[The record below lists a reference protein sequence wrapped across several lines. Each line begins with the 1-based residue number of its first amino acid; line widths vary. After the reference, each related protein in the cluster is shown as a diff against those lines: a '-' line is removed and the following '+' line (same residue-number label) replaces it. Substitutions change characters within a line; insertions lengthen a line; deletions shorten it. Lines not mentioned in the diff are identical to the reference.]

1 MPLLVHM
8 VCWWLL
14 GLAVGGRAATPRA
27 QTVQADRMGHAAA
40 EVADVMPLL
49 LVAVLCVALVRR
61 LGRARHSHRH
71 SARSLRMQPV
81 WWRDARVVGA
91 PLFAVAGALVA
102 QAARLEQQSCRARL
116 VVAAQAGD
124 TLQVLVDDVAAGRG
138 QRGSFVRGVAQ
149 LPSRPSLRACAV
161 PATLRWFG
169 PLPRPGQQLP
179 APGVVT
185 STARGLRIEQR
196 IDQRLELRL
205 EQRIGQR
212 NEHHVAHTHE
222 PHAGSAPTRDLLRSW
237 RGKLGA
243 AIDANFR
250 SRAPLVRAL
259 LIADQD
265 GIDASL
271 RDRYADAGLV
281 HMLSVSGMHV
291 AIIASALL
299 TLGGMLRVPRRWLE
313 PAALSLVCA
322 YVLLLGAPAPAVRSA
337 IMLAVVTLSARWQR
351 PVHEWTALALGALVP
366 TYNPLVVSDL
376 GYQLSV
382 SGMAALV
389 AARAARRRWRHWAR
403 EQVLERHRA
412 LSRRSRSAGT
422 GQRWHHWL
430 HGAGLRMAQW
440 RGIRGWLVAECLTGL
455 VATVVTAPL
464 IAWTFGRV
472 SVVAPLTNLAAA
484 PIVGLLQPALFL
496 ALAWAMLLSAWPALA
511 IWLPDATQPFMAAL
525 DALATWAARLPFAVW
540 PLAPSLA
547 TALGAGITMALLVR
561 GTASRPG
568 TRDAAAWRVAAALCA
583 TVTLWWAAADAQG
596 LTARLGWLHG
606 ARHVLEMHVLDV
618 GQGDAVAL
626 RTPRGR
632 WVLVDAGPR
641 WQGGDAG
648 RRAVVP
654 HVRRRGGEVALFVLS
669 HAHDDHAGGAAS
681 VVQALRPRLWWE
693 SAWVG
698 TSPGYR
704 DALAQLRR
712 HGLRWQRVQPGQSL
726 TLDGV
731 HFDVLAPDSSWTA
744 AQHDA
749 NETSVV
755 LRVRFGAHRL
765 LLTGDAEGEEEAW
778 LLSRYPPEELRADV
792 LKVGHHGSRTSSSPA
807 LLDAVAP
814 RVALASLGAGNRYG
828 HPALETLEAFFV
840 RGVPLLRTD
849 LEGSVVVRS
858 DGHTLEVESR
868 GERWHVPPRL
878 LHVFHSHEATVAPP

>member
-14 GLAVGGRAATPRA
+14 GLAVGGRAQSLGAR
-27 QTVQADRMGHAAA
+27 TVPDRG
-40 EVADVMPLL
+40 ADVMAALPLL
-49 LVAVLCVALVRR
+49 LVTAVFVGLLLRIGPR
-61 LGRARHSHRH
+61 SIPGKHS
-71 SARSLRMQPV
+71 LV
-81 WWRDARVVGA
+81 WWRDARLVVA
-91 PLFAVAGALVA
+91 PLFAVAGALIA
-102 QAARLEQQSCRARL
+102 QAARMEQQSCRTQLAA
-116 VVAAQAGD
+116 AAQAGD
-124 TLQVLVDDVAAGRG
+124 TLHVLVDDVSAGRG
-138 QRGSFVRGVAQ
+138 QRGSFVRGLAQ
-149 LPSRPSLRACAV
+149 LPERSALRACAV

-169 PLPRPGQQLP
+169 AVPRPGQRLA

-185 STARGLRIEQR
+185 TTARGLRIEQSVER
-196 IDQRLELRL
+196 GTDQTS
-205 EQRIGQR
+205 QRGEER
-212 NEHHVAHTHE
+212 RVLD
-222 PHAGSAPTRDLLRSW
+222 APSTDLLRSW
-237 RGKLGA
+237 RGQLGA
-243 AIDANFR
+243 HIDANFR

-265 GIDASL
+265 GIDPAV
-271 RDRYADAGLV
+271 RDQYADAGLV

-313 PAALSLVCA
+313 PAALTLVCA

-366 TYNPLVVSDL
+366 THDPLVVSDL

-389 AARAARRRWRHWAR
+389 AARATRRRWRHWAR
-403 EQVLERHRA
+403 EEVVKQ
-412 LSRRSRSAGT
+412 SRRLS
-422 GQRWHHWL
+422 QRTPNL
-430 HGAGLRMAQW
+430 HPWQTARRRLHDMAVHAAHW
-440 RGIRGWLVAECLTGL
+440 RGIKGWLVAECLTGV

-464 IAWTFGRV
+464 IAWTFGRI
-472 SVVAPLTNLAAA
+472 SMVAPLSNLAAA
-484 PIVGLLQPALFL
+484 PIVGVLQPALFL
-496 ALAWAMLLSAWPALA
+496 ALAWAMLCATLPTVA

-525 DALATWAARLPFAVW
+525 DALAVWAARLPHAVW
-540 PLAPSLA
+540 PVAPSLA
-547 TALGAGITMALLVR
+547 VAVGAGLTLALLVR
-561 GTASRPG
+561 STASRPG
-568 TRDAAAWRVAAALCA
+568 THDATRWRLGAAAVACA
-583 TVTLWWAAADAQG
+583 TLWWAAADAQG
-596 LTARLGWLHG
+596 LTQRFTSRLGWPQGTHS
-606 ARHVLEMHVLDV
+606 VLEMHMLDV

-648 RRAVVP
+648 RRTVVP
-654 HVRRRGGEVALFVLS
+654 HLRRRGGELALFVLS

-704 DALAQLRR
+704 EALSRVQQQT
-712 HGLRWQRVQPGQSL
+712 LRWQRVRPGQSL

-731 HFDVLAPDSSWTA
+731 HFDVLAPDSTWTA

-755 LRVRFGAHRL
+755 LRVRYGAHRL

-778 LLSRYPPEELRADV
+778 LLSQYAAEDLRADV
-792 LKVGHHGSRTSSSPA
+792 LKVGHHGSRTSSSSA
-807 LLDAVAP
+807 LLDAVSP

-828 HPALETLEAFFV
+828 HPAVETLEAFFS

-849 LEGSVVVRS
+849 IEGTIVVRT
-858 DGHTLEVESR
+858 DGQNLEVESR
-868 GERWHVPPRL
+868 GERWRVP
-878 LHVFHSHEATVAPP
+878 

>member
-8 VCWWLL
+8 VGWWLL
-14 GLAVGGRAATPRA
+14 GLVVGGHAGVSHLRTMPPGGAEL
-27 QTVQADRMGHAAA
+27 AAA
-40 EVADVMPLL
+40 LPLL
-49 LVAVLCVALVRR
+49 LVAAVFVGLLRR
-61 LGRARHSHRH
+61 LGQNSRAGEP
-71 SARSLRMQPV
+71 AWV
-81 WWRDARVVGA
+81 WWRDVRLVVA
-91 PLFAVAGALVA
+91 PCFAVAGALIA
-102 QAARLEQQSCRARL
+102 QAARIEQQRCRTQLAA
-116 VVAAQAGD
+116 AAQSGD
-124 TLQVLVDDVAAGRG
+124 TLQMLVDDVAAGRG

-149 LPSRPSLRACAV
+149 LPARPVVRGCEV

-169 PLPRPGQQLP
+169 PVPHPGQRLT

-185 STARGLRIEQR
+185 TTARGLRIEQSAR
-196 IDQRLELRL
+196 EQQQNGIAQRVL
-205 EQRIGQR
+205 
-212 NEHHVAHTHE
+212 
-222 PHAGSAPTRDLLRSW
+222 HAPSHDLLRSW
-237 RGKLGA
+237 RGQLGA
-243 AIDANFR
+243 HIDANFR

-265 GIDASL
+265 GIDPAV
-271 RDRYADAGLV
+271 RDQYADAGLV

-299 TLGGMLRVPRRWLE
+299 TLGGMLRVPRQWLE

-337 IMLAVVTLSARWQR
+337 VMLAVVTLSARWQR

-389 AARAARRRWRHWAR
+389 AARATRRRWRHWAR
-403 EQVLERHRA
+403 EESLKQGRRLSQRTRHLDAVQIVRRQLLEMA
-412 LSRRSRSAGT
+412 VRS
-422 GQRWHHWL
+422 
-430 HGAGLRMAQW
+430 AQW
-440 RGIRGWLVAECLTGL
+440 RGIRGWLVAECLTGV

-464 IAWTFGRV
+464 VAWTFGRI
-472 SVVAPLTNLAAA
+472 SVVAPLSNLAAA
-484 PIVGLLQPALFL
+484 PIVGVLQPALFL
-496 ALAWAMLLSAWPALA
+496 ALAWAMLWADWPTVAN
-511 IWLPDATQPFMAAL
+511 WLPDATQPFMAAL
-525 DALATWAARLPFAVW
+525 DALSAWAARLPYAVW
-540 PLAPSLA
+540 PVAPSLVVA
-547 TALGAGITMALLVR
+547 IGAGLTLALLAR
-561 GTASRPG
+561 STASRAG
-568 TRDAAAWRVAAALCA
+568 THAAMRWRVGAAATASA
-583 TVTLWWAAADAQG
+583 TLWWAAADAHGGAEQF
-596 LTARLGWLHG
+596 LRPVTARLGWSHG
-606 ARHVLEMHVLDV
+606 TGDVLELHMLDV

-648 RRAVVP
+648 RRTVVP
-654 HVRRRGGEVALFVLS
+654 YLRRRGGEVALFVLS

-704 DALAQLRR
+704 EALSRVQ
-712 HGLRWQRVQPGQSL
+712 HQQLRWQRVRPGQSL
-726 TLDGV
+726 SLDGV

-755 LRVRFGAHRL
+755 LRVRHGAHRM

-778 LLSRYPPEELRADV
+778 LLSRYALQDLRADV

-828 HPALETLEAFFV
+828 HPALETLEAFFA
-840 RGVPLLRTD
+840 RGIPLLRTD
-849 LEGSVVVRS
+849 LEGSIIVRS
-858 DGHTLEVESR
+858 DGSVLEIESR
-868 GERWHVPPRL
+868 GERWRVP
-878 LHVFHSHEATVAPP
+878 

>member
-1 MPLLVHM
+1 MPLLVHV

-14 GLAVGGRAATPRA
+14 GLAVGGRTGVPASPGTLAASSRA
-27 QTVQADRMGHAAA
+27 DTLALL
-40 EVADVMPLL
+40 PLL
-49 LVAVLCVALVRR
+49 LVAVVFVALLLRVMR
-61 LGRARHSHRH
+61 SHRVNTL
-71 SARSLRMQPV
+71 AWQPV
-81 WWRDARVVGA
+81 WWRDARLVGA
-91 PLFAVAGALVA
+91 PCFALAGALIA
-102 QAARLEQQSCRARL
+102 QAARMEQQSCRSLL
-116 VVAAQAGD
+116 VAAAQAGD

-138 QRGSFVRGVAQ
+138 QRGSFVRGVAE
-149 LPSRPSLRACAV
+149 LPSRPAMPSCAV
-161 PATLRWFG
+161 PATLRWYG
-169 PLPRPGQQLP
+169 PLPRPGERLP

-185 STARGLRIEQR
+185 TTARGLRIEQTINQAAGPR
-196 IDQRLELRL
+196 ENSAAAPLETTT
-205 EQRIGQR
+205 
-212 NEHHVAHTHE
+212 AK
-222 PHAGSAPTRDLLRSW
+222 RDVLRSW
-237 RGKLGA
+237 RGHLGES
-243 AIDANFR
+243 IDRHFR

-265 GIDASL
+265 GIDPEL

-299 TLGGMLRVPRRWLE
+299 TLGSMLRVPRRWLE
-313 PAALSLVCA
+313 PAALLLVGA

-337 IMLAVVTLSARWQR
+337 VMLAVVTLAARWQR

-366 TYNPLVVSDL
+366 THNPLVVTDL

-403 EQVLERHRA
+403 EQVVWRTRA
-412 LSRRSRSAGT
+412 LSQSRKSTGHWQALRRWWRNVAVDVA
-422 GQRWHHWL
+422 H
-430 HGAGLRMAQW
+430 W
-440 RGIRGWLVAECLTGL
+440 RGLKGWFVTECLTGC
-455 VATVVTAPL
+455 VATIVTAPL
-464 IAWTFGRV
+464 IAWTFGRI
-472 SVVAPLTNLAAA
+472 SLVAPLSNLAAA

-496 ALAWAMLLSAWPALA
+496 ALAWSLLFESWSSVA

-525 DALATWAARLPFAVW
+525 DALASWTARLPFAVW
-540 PLAPSLA
+540 PVAPSLA
-547 TALGAGITMALLVR
+547 VALGAGLSMALLLCS
-561 GTASRPG
+561 TASPAG
-568 TRDAAAWRVAAALCA
+568 TRDATRWRVGAAAVA
-583 TVTLWWAAADAQG
+583 TTTLWWAAAEAQG
-596 LTARLGWLHG
+596 FTPGVLASLGRG
-606 ARHVLEMHVLDV
+606 SAKGMLEMHLLDV

-626 RTPRGR
+626 RTPSGR

-648 RRAVVP
+648 RRTVVP
-654 HVRRRGGEVALFVLS
+654 HLRRRGGELALFVLS

-681 VVQALRPRLWWE
+681 VVQALSPRLWWE

-704 DALAQLRR
+704 EALMQLHRK
-712 HGLRWQRVQPGQSL
+712 GQRWQRVRPGQSL

-731 HFDVLAPDSSWTA
+731 HFDVLAPDSTWTA

-755 LRVRFGAHRL
+755 LRVRHGAHRF

-778 LLSRYPPEELRADV
+778 LLSRYAPDELRADV

-807 LLDAVAP
+807 LLDAVRP

-828 HPALETLEAFFV
+828 HPALETLEAFFA
-840 RGVPLLRTD
+840 RGVPMLRTD
-849 LEGSVVVRS
+849 LEGTVIVRS
-858 DGHTLEVESR
+858 NGQLLEVESR
-868 GERWHVPPRL
+868 GERWRVP
-878 LHVFHSHEATVAPP
+878 

>member
-14 GLAVGGRAATPRA
+14 GLAVGGRADSLGA
-27 QTVQADRMGHAAA
+27 QTVQGRGVDVTAAL
-40 EVADVMPLL
+40 PLL
-49 LVAVLCVALVRR
+49 LVAAVFVGLMRR
-61 LGRARHSHRH
+61 LRQSGQP
-71 SARSLRMQPV
+71 RSRSQAMPLV
-81 WWRDARVVGA
+81 WWRDARLIVA
-91 PLFAVAGALVA
+91 PCFALAGAMLA
-102 QAARLEQQSCRARL
+102 QAARIEQQSCRTELAA
-116 VVAAQAGD
+116 AAQSGD
-124 TLQVLVDDVAAGRG
+124 TLQLLVDDVAAGRG

-149 LPSRPSLRACAV
+149 LPARPALGSCAV

-169 PLPRPGQQLP
+169 PLPRPGQRLT

-185 STARGLRIEQR
+185 TTARGLRIEQSAHEQSAQQQTPSG
-196 IDQRLELRL
+196 DVQRVLD
-205 EQRIGQR
+205 
-212 NEHHVAHTHE
+212 
-222 PHAGSAPTRDLLRSW
+222 APSHDLLRSW
-237 RGKLGA
+237 RGTLGTH
-243 AIDANFR
+243 IDANFR

-265 GIDASL
+265 GIDHAV
-271 RDRYADAGLV
+271 RDQYADAGLV

-299 TLGGMLRVPRRWLE
+299 TLGGMLRVPRQWLE
-313 PAALSLVCA
+313 PAALALVCA

-366 TYNPLVVSDL
+366 THNPLVVSDL

-389 AARAARRRWRHWAR
+389 AARATRRRWRHWAR
-403 EQVLERHRA
+403 EESIKQRRRFSHRA
-412 LSRRSRSAGT
+412 GNTHVGERAQ
-422 GQRWHHWL
+422 QRL
-430 HGAGLRMAQW
+430 REIVVRMAHW
-440 RGIRGWLVAECLTGL
+440 RGIRGWLVAECLTGV

-464 IAWTFGRV
+464 IAWTFGRI
-472 SVVAPLTNLAAA
+472 SMVAPLTNLAAA
-484 PIVGLLQPALFL
+484 PIVGVLQPALFL
-496 ALAWAMLLSAWPALA
+496 ALAWAMLCAGWPAVA
-511 IWLPDATQPFMAAL
+511 IWLPDATQPLMAAL
-525 DALATWAARLPFAVW
+525 DALAAWAARLPFAVW
-540 PLAPSLA
+540 PVAPSLA
-547 TALGAGITMALLVR
+547 VAVGAGLTLALLVR
-561 GTASRPG
+561 STASRAG
-568 TRDAAAWRVAAALCA
+568 THDATRWRLGAAMAACA
-583 TVTLWWAAADAQG
+583 TLWWAAADAQG
-596 LTARLGWLHG
+596 AIQAITARLGWPNRTH
-606 ARHVLEMHVLDV
+606 HVLELHMLDV

-648 RRAVVP
+648 RRTVVP
-654 HVRRRGGEVALFVLS
+654 HLRRRGGELALFVLS

-704 DALAQLRR
+704 EALSRVQQQR
-712 HGLRWQRVQPGQSL
+712 LRWQRVRPGQSL

-731 HFDVLAPDSSWTA
+731 HFDVLAPDSTWTA

-755 LRVRFGAHRL
+755 LRVRYGAHRL

-778 LLSRYPPEELRADV
+778 LLSQYAPDDLKADV

-828 HPALETLEAFFV
+828 HPALETLEAFFG

-849 LEGSVVVRS
+849 LEGVIVVRS
-858 DGHTLEVESR
+858 DGQMLEIESR
-868 GERWHVPPRL
+868 GERWRVP
-878 LHVFHSHEATVAPP
+878 

>member
-1 MPLLVHM
+1 M

-14 GLAVGGRAATPRA
+14 GLAVGGRASMPVSPGAYGAGSRA
-27 QTVQADRMGHAAA
+27 DTLALLPV
-40 EVADVMPLL
+40 L
-49 LVAVLCVALVRR
+49 LVAVVFAALLLRIWRSKR
-61 LGRARHSHRH
+61 LGATGLARP
-71 SARSLRMQPV
+71 PV
-81 WWRDARVVGA
+81 WWCDARVVGA
-91 PLFAVAGALVA
+91 PLFALAGALLA
-102 QAARLEQQSCRARL
+102 QAARTEQQSCRARL
-116 VVAAQAGD
+116 AAAAQAGD

-138 QRGSFVRGVAQ
+138 QRGSFVRGVAE
-149 LPSRPSLRACAV
+149 LPSRPALQSCAV
-161 PATLRWFG
+161 PATLRWYG
-169 PLPRPGQQLP
+169 ALPRPGQRLP

-185 STARGLRIEQR
+185 TTARGLRIEQTLVR
-196 IDQRLELRL
+196 GLAPGDE
-205 EQRIGQR
+205 
-212 NEHHVAHTHE
+212 
-222 PHAGSAPTRDLLRSW
+222 SAATSPAVTRTERDLLRSW
-237 RGKLGA
+237 RGHLGES
-243 AIDANFR
+243 IDHHFR

-265 GIDASL
+265 GIDPAL

-337 IMLAVVTLSARWQR
+337 IMLAVVTLAARWQR

-366 TYNPLVVSDL
+366 THNPLVMSDL

-403 EQVLERHRA
+403 EQVL
-412 LSRRSRSAGT
+412 LRSRSLA
-422 GQRWHHWL
+422 
-430 HGAGLRMAQW
+430 LRSRDAAKRHASHRVFSELIDERAREFAVNVAHW
-440 RGIRGWLVAECLTGL
+440 RGLKGWLVTECLTGC
-455 VATVVTAPL
+455 VATMVTAPL
-464 IAWTFGRV
+464 IAWTFGRI
-472 SVVAPLTNLAAA
+472 SLVAPLSNLAAA

-496 ALAWAMLLSAWPALA
+496 ALAWAMLFERWPGLA

-525 DALATWAARLPFAVW
+525 DALAAWTAQLPFAVW
-540 PLAPSLA
+540 PVAPSLA
-547 TALGAGITMALLVR
+547 VAVGAGATMAVLVR
-561 GTASRPG
+561 STASRAG
-568 TRDAAAWRVAAALCA
+568 TRDATRWRIGAASVAAA
-583 TVTLWWAAADAQG
+583 TLWWAAADAQG
-596 LTARLGWLHG
+596 LTQGFTQRLFAVFGGPGG
-606 ARHVLEMHVLDV
+606 ARGVLEMHVLDV

-648 RRAVVP
+648 RRTVVP
-654 HVRRRGGEVALFVLS
+654 HLRRRGGELALFVLS

-681 VVQALRPRLWWE
+681 VVQALKPHLWWE

-704 DALAQLRR
+704 EALTQLHRK
-712 HGLRWQRVQPGQSL
+712 GLRWQRVRPGQSL

-731 HFDVLAPDSSWTA
+731 HVDVLAPDSTWTA

-755 LRVRFGAHRL
+755 LRVRHGAHRF

-778 LLSRYPPEELRADV
+778 LLSRYTPDDLRADV

-807 LLDAVAP
+807 LLDAVTP

-828 HPALETLEAFFV
+828 HPALETLEAFLA
-840 RGVPLLRTD
+840 RGVPVLRTD
-849 LEGSVVVRS
+849 LEGAIVVRS
-858 DGHTLEVESR
+858 DGQNLEVESR
-868 GERWHVPPRL
+868 GERWRVP
-878 LHVFHSHEATVAPP
+878 

>member
-14 GLAVGGRAATPRA
+14 GLAVGGRATMRATMPAAPGALLANTRA
-27 QTVQADRMGHAAA
+27 DTLALLPVLI
-40 EVADVMPLL
+40 VAVVFVALL
-49 LVAVLCVALVRR
+49 LRVWR
-61 LGRARHSHRH
+61 SHRRGAPASVH
-71 SARSLRMQPV
+71 HLV
-81 WWRDARVVGA
+81 WWRDARLVGA
-91 PLFAVAGALVA
+91 PLFALAGALIA
-102 QAARLEQQSCRARL
+102 QAARTEQHSCRTRL
-116 VVAAQAGD
+116 AAAAQAGD

-138 QRGSFVRGVAQ
+138 QRGSFVRGVAE
-149 LPSRPSLRACAV
+149 LPSRPTLRACAV
-161 PATLRWFG
+161 PATLRWYG
-169 PLPRPGQQLP
+169 ALPRPGERLP

-185 STARGLRIEQR
+185 TTARGLRIEQTAKEAGAPR
-196 IDQRLELRL
+196 DEAAAAPLE
-205 EQRIGQR
+205 
-212 NEHHVAHTHE
+212 ATT
-222 PHAGSAPTRDLLRSW
+222 AKRDLLRAW
-237 RGKLGA
+237 RGHLGES
-243 AIDANFR
+243 IDTHFR
-250 SRAPLVRAL
+250 ARAPLVRAL

-265 GIDASL
+265 GIDPAL

-313 PAALSLVCA
+313 PAALAMVCA

-366 TYNPLVVSDL
+366 THNPLVVSDL

-389 AARAARRRWRHWAR
+389 AARAARRRWRYWAR
-403 EQVLERHRA
+403 EQVML
-412 LSRRSRSAGT
+412 RSRSLT
-422 GQRWHHWL
+422 
-430 HGAGLRMAQW
+430 LRSRDAANRHASHRDFRALMHERAREFAVNVAHW
-440 RGIRGWLVAECLTGL
+440 RGLRGWLVTECLTGC
-455 VATVVTAPL
+455 VATIVTAPL
-464 IAWTFGRV
+464 IAWTFGRI
-472 SVVAPLTNLAAA
+472 SLVAPLSNLAAA

-496 ALAWAMLLSAWPALA
+496 ALAWAMLLERWQGLA

-525 DALATWAARLPFAVW
+525 DALAAWTAELPFAVW
-540 PLAPSLA
+540 PVAPSLA
-547 TALGAGITMALLVR
+547 VAIGAGATMAMLVR
-561 GTASRPG
+561 STASRAG
-568 TRDAAAWRVAAALCA
+568 TRDATRWRIGAAAIA
-583 TVTLWWAAADAQG
+583 TATLWWAAADAQG
-596 LTARLGWLHG
+596 LTHELAARFGGPVG
-606 ARHVLEMHVLDV
+606 ARGILEMHMLDV

-648 RRAVVP
+648 RRTVVP
-654 HVRRRGGEVALFVLS
+654 HLRRRGGELALFVLS

-681 VVQALRPRLWWE
+681 VVQALKPRLWWE

-704 DALAQLRR
+704 EALTQLHRK
-712 HGLRWQRVQPGQSL
+712 GLRWQRVRPGQSL

-731 HFDVLAPDSSWTA
+731 HFDVLAPDSTWTA

-755 LRVRFGAHRL
+755 LRVRHGAHRF

-778 LLSRYPPEELRADV
+778 LLSRYTPDELRADV

-807 LLDAVAP
+807 LLDAVTP

-828 HPALETLEAFFV
+828 HPALETLEAFHA

-849 LEGSVVVRS
+849 LEGAMVVRS
-858 DGHTLEVESR
+858 DGKNLEVESR
-868 GERWHVPPRL
+868 GERWRVP
-878 LHVFHSHEATVAPP
+878 